1 MRVFDF
7 TGEQHTDERP
17 VRRVTQ
23 PAPAAASST
32 METGLTKRQTE
43 VYQTML
49 RYQDQHGFPPTQG
62 ELSALLGMKSE
73 QGVKPHLQV
82 LMLRGFVVSTTKH
95 AHRNKMAVP
104 LNP

>member
-23 PAPAAASST
+23 PAPSAASSAP
-32 METGLTKRQTE
+32 ETGLTKRQTE
-43 VYQTML
+43 VYQAML
-49 RYQDQHGFPPTQG
+49 RYQEQHGYPPTQN
-62 ELSALLGMKSE
+62 ELSTLLGMKSG

-104 LNP
+104 LTP